1 MNGKP
6 VSNILIIT
14 IIMHLSSSE
23 LKDHERDR
31 KRDSGVGELSKE
43 IRIGYTLGFSKL
55 SETNYLSHNLFI
67 SAPTRGPGCMS
78 AFKVRPQPQP
88 DNEE

>member
-1 MNGKP
+1 MQNHVWRTLK
-6 VSNILIIT
+6 
-14 IIMHLSSSE
+14 